1 MEIPIRNIFYLLS
14 YAWNK
19 LDEAEKMEISADDY
33 KDALNLLGR
42 ILVSGSNHLLRK
54 GLDKAYITM
63 TEEYPGIKGK
73 INFKES
79 LNKQLFQQGKAV
91 CSFDE
96 FSSNVLHNQ
105 ILKSVLR
112 KLTRFPQ
119 LDKKL
124 KSSVWE
130 CFYRFNEVDEIDLQ
144 MFHFQK
150 VRVHR
155 NNYAYDFLIR
165 ICRLIFENAVLYE
178 RDGSYHF
185 KDFTRNE
192 KAMAS
197 LFEDFVRNFYA
208 REQQDYRVRR
218 EDIQWHAEALFDSP
232 LSLLPKMQTDITLE
246 SKNHKLII
254 DTKYYRQTLSTHY
267 DTEKFHSN
275 NLYQIYSY
283 LTNVEKD
290 SRNLNNVNCD
300 GMLLYPTTQKE
311 IDASYKMGNHK
322 LKVSTV
328 NLGEKWR
335 HIHERLL
342 DIIKTNSNNVY
353 NA

>member
-1 MEIPIRNIFYLLS
+1 MDIPIRNIFFLLS

-19 LDEAEKMEISADDY
+19 LDEAEKMDISADDY

-42 ILVSGSNHLLRK
+42 VLVSGSNHLLKK
-54 GLDKAYITM
+54 GLDKAYITI

-79 LNKQLFQQGKAV
+79 LNKQLFHQGKAV
-91 CSFDE
+91 CVFDE

-112 KLTRFPQ
+112 KLTRFPA

-124 KSSVWE
+124 KAEVWD

-144 MFHFQK
+144 LHHFQQ
-150 VRVHR
+150 VRIHR
-155 NNYAYDFLIR
+155 NNFAYDFLLR
-165 ICRLIFENAVLYE
+165 ISRMIIENAVLDE
-178 RDGSYHF
+178 KDGSYQF

-192 KAMAS
+192 KGMAA
-197 LFEDFVRNFYA
+197 LFEDFVRNFYN
-208 REQQDYRVRR
+208 REQSTYKVRR
-218 EDIQWHAEALFDSP
+218 EDIKWQAESLFDSP

-246 SKNHKLII
+246 SKQHKLII
-254 DTKYYRQTLSTHY
+254 DTKYYRNTFSSHY

-283 LTNVEKD
+283 LTNLEND
-290 SRNLNNVNCD
+290 TSNPNNEYCD
-300 GMLLYPTTQKE
+300 GMLLYPTTQRE
-311 IDASYKMGNHK
+311 IDASYQMGKHK
-322 LKVSTV
+322 VRIATV
-328 NLGEKWR
+328 DLSQDWEEISK
-335 HIHERLL
+335 RLL
-342 DIIKTNSNNVY
+342 SILN
-353 NA
+353 

>member
-1 MEIPIRNIFYLLS
+1 MDIPIRNIFYLLS

-42 ILVSGSNHLLRK
+42 VLVTGSNHLLKK
-54 GLDKAYITM
+54 GLDKSYITV

-79 LNKQLFQQGKAV
+79 LNKQLFHQGKAI
-91 CSFDE
+91 CTFDE
-96 FSSNVLHNQ
+96 FSSDVLHNQ

-119 LDKKL
+119 LDRKL
-124 KSSVWE
+124 KNQVWE
-130 CFYRFNEVDEIDLQ
+130 CFYRFNEMEEIDIQLY
-144 MFHFQK
+144 HFKK
-150 VRVHR
+150 VRIHR
-155 NNYAYDFLIR
+155 NNYAYDFLMR
-165 ICRLIFENAVLYE
+165 VCRMIIENSVLDE
-178 RDGSYHF
+178 NDGTYQF

-192 KAMAS
+192 KAMAA
-197 LFEDFVRNFYA
+197 LFEDFVRNFYTK
-208 REQQDYRVRR
+208 EQKHYRVRR
-218 EDIQWHAEALFDSP
+218 EDIQWQAESLYNSP

-246 SKNHKLII
+246 SKEHKLII
-254 DTKYYRQTLSTHY
+254 DTKYYRQTLSIHY

-283 LTNVEKD
+283 LKNVEND
-290 SRNLNNVNCD
+290 GRNLNNANCD

-311 IDASYKMGNHK
+311 IEASYKMGNHN

-328 NLGEKWR
+328 NLAETWD
-335 HIHERLL
+335 HIHDRLL
-342 DIIKTNSNNVY
+342 HLINNNSNNT
-353 NA
+353 